1 MVTKSRSIPT
11 IRILSLRISTL
22 CHALALLIEEFGP
35 ELEYVKGQ
43 NNIVAD
49 ALSHLNI
56 LDHEFT
62 QEVLAFGSKEFPKFY
77 PLSFAQIEFE

>member
-1 MVTKSRSIPT
+1 MYW
-11 IRILSLRISTL
+11 
-22 CHALALLIEEFGP
+22 HLLIEEFGP

-62 QEVLAFGSKEFPKFY
+62 QEVLAFGGKEFPKSY
-77 PLSFAQIEFE
+77 PLSFAQIEFEQQKHPALLQELMKKDT